1 MLIKKVVLK
10 GVGVFNDHLIQFSD
24 GKINVIVSENETGKS
39 TLCNA
44 IAAIVYGFPSKSE
57 ADLRRSWDYNGEY
70 KGRLEIDLNGSLISI
85 ERNFENN
92 NVRMTKITAEKEEAL
107 FIGDANPKGRTEEPR
122 AYRKFLDDLG
132 FPPETIFLSAIY
144 VGQLDV
150 EIEIDDELRQHL
162 SGAGKADYLNALNDL
177 VKQYYSL
184 TRQGLPGDNPKR
196 SDKKLEEMLAK
207 KDQLIE
213 ELRNAQL
220 QGAELVKTENRLED
234 ERRVYQENINKKNKI
249 ESEKSALD
257 EYLNLLIERDSLNQR
272 IKLEE
277 EKKKQRED
285 LVRTISD
292 LERQLIGEKFSIYNS
307 LSESSLQDLEK
318 YVQSD
323 AEDISREIQKIQSE
337 ENQLNSE
344 LNDPRFAGFSDI
356 HEDIGGVIKELS
368 DEKRNIAELEKR
380 STNFAESLKTKPPRW
395 LLFLALVFMG
405 LIGAGLGV
413 TAILLIINNH
423 SIGIALGLFIFGAF
437 TGVAATVL
445 FIIQSNRIQKE
456 KEKQFELKTQ
466 LEEKQNTYNELLRRI
481 KPILQRADENSIVFE
496 ALGEKWEQYKQKRT
510 LLTKLIERKEVL
522 SPRALLNIRTNPEI
536 RPILDSAS
544 AAIIR
549 EQVKEFRSLKTRLE
563 TNKDNL
569 GKISN
574 LHDSSNTD
582 KPPQDRFREI
592 VILMDQLTKNYP
604 NLIVYKEDKNT
615 CLIQQNRLMGEIN
628 QLSTEIKNI
637 DSNIRNLEI
646 RLGQLRISEVRDLQ
660 LVQEE
665 IQDTEDAIRRL
676 QDRTSALSVGIEVL
690 KDAIKEYEENHISR
704 LSKIVSTNFSKFTHG
719 NYKRVEIMPGDY
731 PKIYTKKERCIEPS
745 QLSAGAKDQ
754 LFFAIRLAISD
765 ILSSEM
771 PLPLILD
778 ETFVNYDQRRLDLVH
793 DTLNTLVTTKQIIL
807 LSHDSSYKS
816 WADTLINYSS
826 PSNS

>member
-1 MLIKKVVLK
+1 MLIKKIVLK
-10 GVGVFNDHLIQFSD
+10 GFGVLNDHLIQFSD

-57 ADLRRSWDYNGEY
+57 TDLRRSWDYNGEFN
-70 KGRLEIDLNGSLISI
+70 GRLEIDLNGSLISI

-92 NVRMTKITAEKEEAL
+92 NVRMVRMAAEEEEL

-122 AYRKFLDDLG
+122 AYRKLLDELG
-132 FPPETIFLSAIY
+132 FPPETVFRSAIY

-177 VKQYYSL
+177 EKQYYSL

-196 SDKKLEEMLAK
+196 SDKKLEEMHAK

-213 ELRNAQL
+213 ELRNAHL
-220 QGAELVKTENRLED
+220 QSAELVKIENSLED
-234 ERRVYQENINKKNKI
+234 EKRVYQETINKENKI
-249 ESEKSALD
+249 DSEKSALD
-257 EYLNLLIERDSLNQR
+257 EYINLLIERDSLNQR

-277 EKKKQRED
+277 DKKRQRED
-285 LVRTISD
+285 LVSTIND

-307 LSESSLQDLEK
+307 LPENSLQDLEK

-323 AEDISREIQKIQSE
+323 AEEISREIQAIQLE

-344 LNDPRFAGFSDI
+344 LNDPRFTGFSEI
-356 HEDIGGVIKELS
+356 HEDISGIIKKLS
-368 DEKRNIAELEKR
+368 DEKRNFAELEKR

-395 LLFLALVFMG
+395 LIFIALVFMG

-413 TAILLIINNH
+413 TAILLFINNH
-423 SIGIALGLFIFGAF
+423 FIGIALGLFIFGAF
-437 TGVAATVL
+437 TGIAAPAL

-481 KPILQRADENSIVFE
+481 KPIVQMADENSFVFE
-496 ALGEKWEQYKQKRT
+496 ALGEKWEQYNQKRT
-510 LLTKLIERKEVL
+510 VLTKLIERKEVL
-522 SPRALLNIRTNPEI
+522 SPQALLHIRTNPEI
-536 RPILDSAS
+536 KPILDSAS

-549 EQVKEFRSLKTRLE
+549 EQLKEFRSLKTRLE

-582 KPPQDRFREI
+582 KPPQDRFREV
-592 VILMDQLTKNYP
+592 VILMDQLTKNNP
-604 NLIVYKEDKNT
+604 NLIVYKEDKST
-615 CLIQQNRLMGEIN
+615 CLIQKNRLRDEIN
-628 QLSTEIKNI
+628 QLSNKIKNI

-665 IQDTEDAIRRL
+665 IQDTEDVIKRL
-676 QDRTSALSVGIEVL
+676 HDRTTALGVGIEVL

-704 LSKIVSTNFSKFTHG
+704 LSQLVSTNFSKFTHE
-719 NYKRVEIMPGDY
+719 NYKRVEIMPGDNT
-731 PKIYTKKERCIEPS
+731 KIYTKKEKCIEPS
-745 QLSAGAKDQ
+745 QLSVGAKDQ

-771 PLPLILD
+771 SLPLILD
-778 ETFVNYDQRRLDLVH
+778 DTFVNYDQSRLDLVH

-807 LSHDSSYKS
+807 LSHNSSFES
-816 WADTLINYSS
+816 WADTLVNYSS
-826 PSNS
+826 PSKS